1 LLVLSNKRFFSVVLS
16 SGLMND
22 VSMSTIS
29 PEMTR
34 QSVEA
39 RVRAKVY
46 ASMGLPVPRK
56 VNAPNPLLVNVS
68 ARHAHLTQEAVEK
81 LFGAG
86 HTLTPKKWL
95 YQDGYFAAEEMITLV
110 GPRSRVISNL
120 RILGPCRDVNQV
132 ELAYTD
138 AIALGIQ
145 NVPTRIS
152 GDVKGSAPGL
162 IMGPNGSL
170 ELEEGIIRA
179 APHVHMSPADAEF
192 YCVKNGEMMRL
203 KIGGPL
209 AMTFDKIQV
218 RVGEGIKL
226 EVHIDT
232 DEGNAC
238 YLRPDTPCEL
248 LKI

>member
-1 LLVLSNKRFFSVVLS
+1 
-16 SGLMND
+16 
-22 VSMSTIS
+22 
-29 PEMTR
+29 
-34 QSVEA
+34 
-39 RVRAKVY
+39 
-46 ASMGLPVPRK
+46 
-56 VNAPNPLLVNVS
+56 
-68 ARHAHLTQEAVEK
+68 
-81 LFGAG
+81 
-86 HTLTPKKWL
+86 
-95 YQDGYFAAEEMITLV
+95 
-110 GPRSRVISNL
+110 VISNL

-152 GDVKGSAPGL
+152 GDVKNSAPGL
-162 IMGPNGSL
+162 IMGPNGSI

-179 APHVHMSPADAEF
+179 GPHVHMCPADAEF
-192 YCVKNGEMMRL
+192 YGVSNGDRMRL

-209 AMTFDKIQV
+209 AMTFDKVQV
-218 RVGEGIKL
+218 RVGDGIKL

-238 YLRPDTPCEL
+238 NLRPDTPCEL

>member
-1 LLVLSNKRFFSVVLS
+1 LVKGVR
-16 SGLMND
+16 
-22 VSMSTIS
+22 MSTKS
-29 PEMTR
+29 QPMTR
-34 QSVEA
+34 QSIEA
-39 RVRAKVY
+39 QVRAQVY
-46 ASMGLPVPRK
+46 AAMGLPIPRK

-162 IMGPNGSL
+162 IMGPKGTL
-170 ELEEGIIRA
+170 ELDEGIIRA

-192 YCVKNGEMMRL
+192 YGVKNGDMLQL
-203 KIGGPL
+203 KVGGPL
-209 AMTFDKIQV
+209 AMSFDRIQV
-218 RVGEGIKL
+218 RIGEGIKL
-226 EVHIDT
+226 EIHIDT

-238 YLRPDTPCEL
+238 NLRPDTSCEL
-248 LKI
+248 LKL